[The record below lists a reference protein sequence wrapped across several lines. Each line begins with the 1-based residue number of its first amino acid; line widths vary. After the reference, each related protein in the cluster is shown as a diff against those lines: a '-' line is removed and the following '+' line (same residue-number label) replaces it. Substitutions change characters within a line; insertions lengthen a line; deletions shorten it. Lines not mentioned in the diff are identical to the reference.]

1 MNLSTNAGKIG
12 VLFRT
17 MGDSSETMVRGN
29 MGRYN
34 GYGTYTGEPRNV
46 ILNIKKY

>member
-1 MNLSTNAGKIG
+1 MG

-17 MGDSSETMVRGN
+17 MVDSSEIMVRGN
-29 MGRYN
+29 MGWYS
-34 GYGTYTGEPRNV
+34 GYGIYTGEPRNV